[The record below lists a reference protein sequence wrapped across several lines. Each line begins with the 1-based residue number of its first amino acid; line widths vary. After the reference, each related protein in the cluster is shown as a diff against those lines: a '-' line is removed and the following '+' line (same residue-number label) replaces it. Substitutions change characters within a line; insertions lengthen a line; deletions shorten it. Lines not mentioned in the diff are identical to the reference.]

1 MDTYETLNNS
11 SSFDS
16 IGKFGIL
23 TGLKNEPCN
32 LDKDEIQSTKPLK
45 YFTENFF
52 DKTVVQN
59 RGIFFQDGFGVP
71 AGEIDTNTKTRFG
84 CMTNNNLIQN
94 LPGLPLATT
103 ASYSKGQ
110 GPTHIEDLIRP
121 NNYRDLKAC
130 TPVDNEYYNRHF
142 SIFSGMPIVPNSCVD
157 NVVQNG
163 SPFRQGVDTRH
174 IMNKTNYKRK

>member
-1 MDTYETLNNS
+1 MDTYETLNKS

-52 DKTVVQN
+52 DKTVIQN

-71 AGEIDTNTKTRFG
+71 SGEIDTNTKTRFG
-84 CMTNNNLIQN
+84 IMTNNNLIQN
-94 LPGLPLATT
+94 LPGLPLPAHDVDFFI
-103 ASYSKGQ
+103 
-110 GPTHIEDLIRP
+110 GPHFF
-121 NNYRDLKAC
+121 
-130 TPVDNEYYNRHF
+130 RH
-142 SIFSGMPIVPNSCVD
+142 SIAERFTYCLRFG
-157 NVVQNG
+157 
-163 SPFRQGVDTRH
+163 
-174 IMNKTNYKRK
+174 